1 MNDETVHNGTCMS
14 ETIRLSLVGELR
26 FVSDSVCEFY
36 RLLHSV
42 TAVNLR
48 YPALNDAVSAKKR
61 QNAIGCRLVIPR
73 YRLGVLTLQ
82 SHAMPSVDVCK
93 LIPDL
98 EIL

>member
-1 MNDETVHNGTCMS
+1 MS

-48 YPALNDAVSAKKR
+48 YPALNDAVSA
-61 QNAIGCRLVIPR
+61 N
-73 YRLGVLTLQ
+73 
-82 SHAMPSVDVCK
+82 
-93 LIPDL
+93 
-98 EIL
+98 